1 MKVAELDMTT
11 LDAMELKN
19 FLLKLL
25 ARAKS
30 KTQLIRIIQHV
41 EEVVEE
47 DDAEDAE
54 TFWGRF
60 TVEQRTELERSFED
74 SYNPDNWIAHEDM
87 LKKHTKWLK
96 K

>member
-54 TFWGRF
+54 TFWGAAHD
-60 TVEQRTELERSFED
+60 VELVVR
-74 SYNPDNWIAHEDM
+74 PAHDAVRAVFAVAA
-87 LKKHTKWLK
+87 LDRKSVV
-96 K
+96 